1 MYIKNIVLIFSL
13 FKTVFLT
20 IFVLVY
26 TMVNSKYSMGIY
38 KSVKISNGTDIKNPE
53 MLKFVPDHHKN
64 KKMCNH
70 AVKKFLKN
78 HIF

>member
-1 MYIKNIVLIFSL
+1 MF
-13 FKTVFLT
+13 
-20 IFVLVY
+20 
-26 TMVNSKYSMGIY
+26 NSKYSMGIY
-38 KSVKISNGTDIKNPE
+38 MSVKISNGTDIKNPE

-78 HIF
+78 YIF